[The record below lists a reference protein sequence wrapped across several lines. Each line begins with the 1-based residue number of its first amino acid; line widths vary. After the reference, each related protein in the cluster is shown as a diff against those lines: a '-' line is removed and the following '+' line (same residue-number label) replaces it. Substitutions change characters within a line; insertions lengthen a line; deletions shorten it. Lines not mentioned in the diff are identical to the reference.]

1 MDEVDIP
8 SYFLC
13 PISLQIM
20 KDPVTVSSGITYD
33 REPIE
38 KWIFSSKNYTCPVTR
53 QPLSDADLTPN
64 HTLRRLIQAWCAL
77 NSSKGIERF
86 PTPKPPVDKAQI
98 VKLLNE
104 GKTLQHQMRH
114 LRSLRSIAN
123 ESERNRRCLESAGA
137 VEFLASIVTNQSSSS
152 GSDSA
157 SDEALYIL
165 YHLQISEAGLK
176 NLISRNGDF
185 IQTLM
190 RVLQHGSYPS
200 RAYASLL
207 LKCMFQLADPIYLMS
222 LRLEHF
228 VQIVNVLRDQIS
240 QQASKASLQIMIDL
254 CPWSR
259 NRVKAV
265 EAGAVSVLIEILL
278 EKTEKRVCE
287 MVLVVLNLL
296 CGCAEGRAELLKHGA
311 GIAVVSKKILRVSH
325 VATDRG
331 VRILSSISRFTPTSF
346 VLQEMLQ
353 VGAVS
358 KLCLLLQVD
367 CSPKTREKAEEMLR
381 LHSRSW
387 KNSSCIPV
395 HLVPSYPSS

>member
-1 MDEVDIP
+1 MSYQVHQDEVDVP

-20 KDPVTVSSGITYD
+20 KDPVTVSSEITYY

-38 KWIFSSKNYTCPVTR
+38 KWIFSSKNHTSCPVTK
-53 QPLSDADLTPN
+53 T
-64 HTLRRLIQAWCAL
+64 AL
-77 NSSKGIERF
+77 PGALFYSSKGIERF

-104 GKTLQHQMRH
+104 GKTIQHQMKC
-114 LRSLRSIAN
+114 LLSLRSITN
-123 ESERNRRCLESAGA
+123 ENERNRRSLESAGV
-137 VEFLASIVTNQSSSS
+137 VEFLASIVTNDES
-152 GSDSA
+152 SDSA

-176 NLISRNGDF
+176 NLINRNGDF
-185 IQTLM
+185 IETLM
-190 RVLQHGSYPS
+190 RALQYGSYPS

-222 LRLEHF
+222 LQLEHF
-228 VQIVNVLRDQIS
+228 VQIVNILDDQIS
-240 QQASKASLQIMIDL
+240 QQASKASLQIMINL
-254 CPWSR
+254 L
-259 NRVKAV
+259 

-278 EKTEKRVCE
+278 ERTKKRVCE

-296 CGCAEGRAELLKHGA
+296 CGCAEGRAKLLKHGD

-331 VRILSSISRFTPTSF
+331 MRILSSISRFTGTSC
-346 VLQEMLQ
+346 VLQEMIQ

-358 KLCLLLQVD
+358 KLSLLLQVD
-367 CSPKTREKAEEMLR
+367 CSLKTRGKAEEMLR
-381 LHSRSW
+381 LRSSSW

-395 HLVPSYPSS
+395 HLLPFYPSS